1 MQPAQA
7 LTTSPVATPRS
18 HLLMGAVAGVIAA
31 VVALAVG
38 ELVAAIIGRAAS
50 PIVVVGGTFI
60 DATPEWL
67 KSFAIDTFG
76 EHDKDALLLG
86 IGGTLLVAA
95 AILGMVATRW
105 RVVGVVGVAGLGAVG
120 AVAALTR
127 PIAMPI
133 DVLPSVLGAAA
144 GIAAL
149 MLILPR
155 PAATVTGVRPA
166 GDGSATRRRFL
177 VTSASFVA
185 VAALATGLS
194 RVLTPA
200 PSAGSLLAVPVPD
213 EPAGPLPAG
222 VDLGIP
228 GQTPFVT
235 PNASFYR
242 VDTALVIPTVDVAT
256 WNLRIHGMV
265 DQELNLTMGQLLSR
279 PTIER
284 VITLC
289 CVSNPVGGKY
299 IGNATWVG
307 VPLRDLLEEAGVQAG
322 ADQIVSRSVDGM
334 TIGTPTSV
342 AMDGRDAMIAVAMNG
357 EPLPPVHGYPAR
369 LLVPGLFGYVSATK
383 WLTEME
389 LTTFDAYDAYWVQ
402 RGWVQEAPIVTMSRI
417 DTPKPL
423 SQVAAGRVMVAGVAW
438 AQHRGITAV
447 EVRADGG
454 AWQQA
459 QLASVPSED
468 TWRQWSLAWDATPGN
483 HRLEVRATDGTGA
496 IQTEAR
502 AEPFPSGATGWYSTV
517 FTVVGA

>member
-1 MQPAQA
+1 
-7 LTTSPVATPRS
+7 
-18 HLLMGAVAGVIAA
+18 MGAVAGVVAA
-31 VVALAVG
+31 MVALAVG

-60 DATPEWL
+60 DNTPEWL
-67 KSFAIDTFG
+67 KSFAIETFG
-76 EHDKDALLLG
+76 ERDKDALLLG
-86 IGGTLLVAA
+86 IGSTLLIAA

-105 RVVGVVGVAGLGAVG
+105 RLIGWAGVALLGVVGAI
-120 AVAALTR
+120 AALTR
-127 PIAMPI
+127 PTGTLI
-133 DVLPSVLGAAA
+133 DVLPSMLGAVA
-144 GIAAL
+144 GIVAL
-149 MLILPR
+149 TLILPGRGPALTAAMTDGR
-155 PAATVTGVRPA
+155 P
-166 GDGSATRRRFL
+166 TRRRFL
-177 VTSASFVA
+177 AASAGFIA
-185 VAALATGLS
+185 VAAVATGVS
-194 RVLTPA
+194 RALA
-200 PSAGSLLAVPVPD
+200 PTASAGDLLAVPIPD
-213 EPAGPLPAG
+213 EPAGPLPVG
-222 VDLGIP
+222 VEMGIP

-235 PNASFYR
+235 PNGSFYR

-256 WNLRIHGMV
+256 WSLRIHGMV
-265 DQELNLTMGQLLSR
+265 DTELNLTMEQLVSR

-289 CVSNPVGGKY
+289 CVSNPVGGRY

-307 VPLRDLLEEAGVQAG
+307 VPLRALLEEAGVQGG

-342 AMDGRDAMIAVAMNG
+342 AMDGRDAMVAVAMNG
-357 EPLPPVHGYPAR
+357 EPLPPVNGYPAR

-383 WLTEME
+383 WLTELE

-402 RGWVQEAPIVTMSRI
+402 RGWAQEAPIVTMSRI

-468 TWRQWSLAWDATPGN
+468 TWRQWSLAWDATPGS

-496 IQTEAR
+496 VQTEAR

-517 FTVVGA
+517 FTVAGA